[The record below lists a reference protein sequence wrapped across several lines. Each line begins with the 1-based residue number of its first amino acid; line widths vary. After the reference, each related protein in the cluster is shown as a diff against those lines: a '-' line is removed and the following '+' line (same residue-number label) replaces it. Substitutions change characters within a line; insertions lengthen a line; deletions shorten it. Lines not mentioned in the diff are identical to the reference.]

1 MFKEK
6 IYNIFVGQ
14 SGVGK
19 STYSE
24 FIVDNNYRIASST
37 ILKEELVKRCLE
49 INHDNFHKVGME
61 KIMEDPA
68 WQAKQVVERAKNK
81 NFFIF
86 DGPRSPYEI
95 DYFLQNYSKVNVVGF
110 FAPKKLRYQRIIQ
123 REKNDM
129 SYLSFIERCADEV
142 LDAGLHNCLKKA
154 NVIVIN
160 GGDSLEKARVH
171 ANDLKKVL
179 IGELISDSNDFINY
193 DKISESDIIQ
203 NFQNLEN
210 ELSKFEYA
218 IFNDRQIKDFIQVYL
233 KVEETILKMFREGS
247 LEANFFDITG
257 AK

>member
-1 MFKEK
+1 
-6 IYNIFVGQ
+6 
-14 SGVGK
+14 
-19 STYSE
+19 
-24 FIVDNNYRIASST
+24 
-37 ILKEELVKRCLE
+37 
-49 INHDNFHKVGME
+49 
-61 KIMEDPA
+61 
-68 WQAKQVVERAKNK
+68 
-81 NFFIF
+81 
-86 DGPRSPYEI
+86 
-95 DYFLQNYSKVNVVGF
+95 
-110 FAPKKLRYQRIIQ
+110 
-123 REKNDM
+123 
-129 SYLSFIERCADEV
+129 V